1 VTAFVW
7 WRDSRSNLPVCSR
20 SNLDLVDL
28 IYSGVDLIYHG
39 CSGVDLIYRGV
50 PGSNLMELGGRS
62 LTQRWERGE
71 VEAMAPK
78 QGGATD
84 RWKRREAQELMCW
97 RGEAPPSLYRR
108 RGRSHLPQVAPPQ
121 VGAHPKTDL
130 GEGQNPS
137 RLPPSLLPPPP
148 PRVWGVRT
156 GEGAGPFCLGL
167 AGPSHLG
174 CP

>member
-1 VTAFVW
+1 
-7 WRDSRSNLPVCSR
+7 
-20 SNLDLVDL
+20 
-28 IYSGVDLIYHG
+28 
-39 CSGVDLIYRGV
+39 
-50 PGSNLMELGGRS
+50 
-62 LTQRWERGE
+62 
-71 VEAMAPK
+71 
-78 QGGATD
+78 
-84 RWKRREAQELMCW
+84 MCW

-137 RLPPSLLPPPP
+137 RLPPFPLAAATPLGFG
-148 PRVWGVRT
+148 GVRT

-174 CP
+174 CPQGGPL